1 MKNSLFFFLLLSTI
15 CIFSQSSKLL
25 SYKKYILLQE
35 KVRVLSGTNLDSSF
49 VYANQIE
56 KSENEIHKVFHS
68 ELNPICI
75 N

>member
-1 MKNSLFFFLLLSTI
+1 MRISLSFVVLLSTFS
-15 CIFSQSSKLL
+15 IFAQNSKLL
-25 SYKKYILLQE
+25 NNEKYVLLQE
-35 KVRVLSGTNLDSSF
+35 KVRSLSATNLDSSF

-68 ELNPICI
+68 ELDPICI